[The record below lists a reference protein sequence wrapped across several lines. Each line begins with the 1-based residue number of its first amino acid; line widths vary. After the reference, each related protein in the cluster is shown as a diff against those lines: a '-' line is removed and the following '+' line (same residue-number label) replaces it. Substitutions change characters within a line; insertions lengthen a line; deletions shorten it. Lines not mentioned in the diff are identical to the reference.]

1 VLQKPLS
8 VAEDHNALTSEKDF
22 DDNVKYLDGAG
33 QVLAYH
39 NVQHHENVM
48 S

>member
-8 VAEDHNALTSEKDF
+8 VAKYHNALTSEKYF
-22 DDNVKYLDGAG
+22 DDDAKYLDGAG

-39 NVQHHENVM
+39 DVQHHENIQ